1 MLDMYPR
8 GTFPMVKGCGGKGNI
23 FGYAVNDYLSLV
35 AYCDSE
41 GGEGSPSVDLSIKR
55 HTTGVQCRCFDG

>member
-1 MLDMYPR
+1 
-8 GTFPMVKGCGGKGNI
+8 MVKGCGGKRNI

-41 GGEGSPSVDLSIKR
+41 GGFPFSRFVYKETR
-55 HTTGVQCRCFDG
+55 HWGTMSLF

>member
-1 MLDMYPR
+1 MLGRCPR
-8 GTFPMVKGCGGKGNI
+8 GTFPIVKGCGGKGNI

-41 GGEGSPSVDLSIKR
+41 GGVPFSRFVYKETR
-55 HTTGVQCRCFDG
+55 HWGTMSLF